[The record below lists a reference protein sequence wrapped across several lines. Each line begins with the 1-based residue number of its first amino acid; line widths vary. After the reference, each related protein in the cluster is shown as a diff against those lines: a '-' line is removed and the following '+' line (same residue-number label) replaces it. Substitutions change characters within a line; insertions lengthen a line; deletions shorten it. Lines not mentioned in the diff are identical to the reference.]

1 MMVTFIIFNGFI
13 LFIYGSRY
21 FYGYYMAGMEL
32 FTLGSSLVG
41 IFDGSSSLAFTMFF
55 FTMFF
60 LHHSIVNKVFADW
73 CFTVYTVVMF
83 ILFE

>member
-1 MMVTFIIFNGFI
+1 MITFIIFYGFI
-13 LFIYGSRY
+13 LSIYGSRY

-41 IFDGSSSLAFTMFF
+41 IFDGCSSLA

-60 LHHSIVNKVFADW
+60 LHHSIANKVFADW
-73 CFTVYTVVMF
+73 WFTVYTIVMF